1 MGMLHR
7 VPIPATCCDCSP
19 STVSGPALR
28 LPAAYG
34 PEEDETVFELT
45 YNYGKDSLADYGGE
59 EEFKGN
65 AYAQT
70 AISTTVSC
78 ASQLAA

>member
-1 MGMLHR
+1 M
-7 VPIPATCCDCSP
+7 
-19 STVSGPALR
+19 
-28 LPAAYG
+28 
-34 PEEDETVFELT
+34 FELT
-45 YNYGKDSLADYGGE
+45 YNYGKDSLSDYGGE

-78 ASQLAA
+78 ASQLPAWFQHAFCATTQACIIASWCHPVHTRLQD

>member
-1 MGMLHR
+1 M
-7 VPIPATCCDCSP
+7 
-19 STVSGPALR
+19 
-28 LPAAYG
+28 
-34 PEEDETVFELT
+34 FELT

-78 ASQLAA
+78 ASQLA

>member
-1 MGMLHR
+1 M
-7 VPIPATCCDCSP
+7 
-19 STVSGPALR
+19 
-28 LPAAYG
+28 
-34 PEEDETVFELT
+34 FELT

-70 AISTTVSC
+70 ALSTTVSC
-78 ASQLAA
+78 ASQLPSWSQHASAFVPHHRPASLPVSATLGTAGRKTEAENTM